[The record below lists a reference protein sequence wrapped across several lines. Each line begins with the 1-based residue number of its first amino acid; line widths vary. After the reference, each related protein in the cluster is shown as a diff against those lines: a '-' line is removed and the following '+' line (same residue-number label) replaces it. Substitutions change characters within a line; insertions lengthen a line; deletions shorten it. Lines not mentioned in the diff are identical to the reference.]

1 MLLPTETLSVFCF
14 SSTII
19 TPPSAML
26 LCPFLIRPGTAF
38 PAVSDLA
45 LPHNPQELILPGLNR
60 PYSTDQNYKKPV
72 HSPPQSKGKAWREE
86 MLPVVFYNDS
96 FHTFQSLSP
105 SSIDTCRVKT
115 LSSGVGVV
123 TLISDTAYTK
133 SFLWKELPPVQSFLI
148 QSSFS
153 FRQNLPE
160 LTTSNSVFFLHHLL
174 YFISFYFVCCPSL
187 PFQRCLPGEIH
198 VPCTFYSV
206 HIIEHYLHN
215 LSFTT
220 CCLPSG

>member
-1 MLLPTETLSVFCF
+1 
-14 SSTII
+14 
-19 TPPSAML
+19 ML

-133 SFLWKELPPVQSFLI
+133 SFLWKELPPVQPFLI

-160 LTTSNSVFFLHHLL
+160 LTTSNSGFFPSSSSLFYFILFCVLSQPPFSEVSPWGNSCPL
-174 YFISFYFVCCPSL
+174 YFLLCA
-187 PFQRCLPGEIH
+187 
-198 VPCTFYSV
+198 
-206 HIIEHYLHN
+206 HN
-215 LSFTT
+215 RTLSA
-220 CCLPSG
+220 